1 MAQSEATRYSECDQA
16 HNRPKRNAFRD
27 LLGLLASL
35 LAISV
40 GWMGSFCWA
49 ESDTTLPDARESLT
63 RGTIEAGGAVGFW
76 HEFLFPSESHS
87 ANREAVLIMPRFG
100 MVVTDEVKAGTLTGN
115 LEVLAE
121 PVFGQFTHPYS
132 GQLAGGSLVFKYN
145 LLSFGRWMPFWDAG
159 GGMIWTHAHR
169 IHEQGSPFNFIL
181 ETGPGIQYFVTTRV
195 TLTFGIR
202 YSHISNAGLSSA
214 NLGLDAILPYAGVS
228 WFLPKY

>member
-35 LAISV
+35 LAISA

-49 ESDTTLPDARESLT
+49 ESDATLPDARESLT

-87 ANREAVLIMPRFG
+87 ANREAVFIMPRFG

-121 PVFGQFTHPYS
+121 P
-132 GQLAGGSLVFKYN
+132 
-145 LLSFGRWMPFWDAG
+145 
-159 GGMIWTHAHR
+159 
-169 IHEQGSPFNFIL
+169 
-181 ETGPGIQYFVTTRV
+181 GPGIQYFVTTRM

-202 YSHISNAGLSSA
+202 YSHISNAGLSSP
-214 NLGLDAILPYAGVS
+214 NLGLDAILSYAGVS